1 MVDDQFLTVVDIY
14 DLRSEVDT
22 NGARQI
28 DALLWLVQKRQ
39 AINEFKIP
47 LHDQGV
53 ECWKEREDIYLK
65 IWIKWQNYWPTAAD
79 TIAEMGWPKCYK
91 YEVWGLWTLHLQVM
105 KFWLLQ
111 SGTEWAINEED

>member
-53 ECWKEREDIYLK
+53 EC
-65 IWIKWQNYWPTAAD
+65 
-79 TIAEMGWPKCYK
+79 
-91 YEVWGLWTLHLQVM
+91 
-105 KFWLLQ
+105 
-111 SGTEWAINEED
+111 